1 LNGKLN
7 DAARAANL
15 LLDKGVAVWR
25 VDRATGSAQIG
36 DFVVDAG
43 APEALVSSTARATG
57 VDFAALNDDVSSSA
71 HALKRMR
78 IAMYE
83 RYGGGNSDQGWT
95 QFTLEQF
102 GFPYAD
108 IKDAELKAGGLN
120 AKYDVIILPADNAG
134 TLVGRGAAPAG
145 GAAAAPGGAAGGR
158 GGGGGGFGGPATP
171 PEYRSGFGDEG
182 VAALKAFVQ
191 AGGTLLTFG
200 ESGSLAIDRFA
211 LPIKDVVAGK
221 TSKEFWSPGSTF
233 HVKVD
238 NTNPL
243 GYGMPANA
251 LATWLSGSQ
260 AYDITDANAKVE
272 TIVTLVD
279 KDVLQSGWLNGEAI
293 IARKAAMV
301 SVPYGA
307 GRVVLIGFRAQHR
320 AQTHGTYKLVFNA
333 LLK

>member
-1 LNGKLN
+1 
-7 DAARAANL
+7 
-15 LLDKGVAVWR
+15 
-25 VDRATGSAQIG
+25 
-36 DFVVDAG
+36 
-43 APEALVSSTARATG
+43 
-57 VDFAALNDDVSSSA
+57 
-71 HALKRMR
+71 
-78 IAMYE
+78 
-83 RYGGGNSDQGWT
+83 
-95 QFTLEQF
+95 
-102 GFPYAD
+102 
-108 IKDAELKAGGLN
+108 
-120 AKYDVIILPADNAG
+120 
-134 TLVGRGAAPAG
+134 LVGRGAAPAG

-233 HVKVD
+233 HIKVD